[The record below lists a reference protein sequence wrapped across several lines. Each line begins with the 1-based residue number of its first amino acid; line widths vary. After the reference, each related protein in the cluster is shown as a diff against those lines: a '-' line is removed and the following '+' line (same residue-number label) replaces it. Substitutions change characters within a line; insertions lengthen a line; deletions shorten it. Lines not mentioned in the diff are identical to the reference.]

1 MKHIY
6 QKSILAIAAIVLAVS
21 QSFAEIPAGYYN
33 SINGKT
39 DAQLKTAVYQ
49 VIHNLTRI
57 SSYSDLPK
65 YFQKTDVY
73 PESNRWWD
81 MYSDIPLYAP
91 SFSGLNREHSFPKS
105 WWGGLTNVNAY
116 VDLNHLYPSEMK
128 ANTAKSNYPLGEVD
142 PNYKADFDNGVCKV
156 GYAVTGQGGGAKF
169 VFEPADEYKGDFA
182 RTYFYMV
189 TCYQDYT
196 WEQKYMYMLQQ
207 NTYPTLSGWALD
219 LLLKW
224 SREDPVSQKE
234 IDRNEQV
241 YKAQNNRNPFID
253 FPSLAEYIWGTHKG
267 EPFDIK
273 QAGGGTVEP
282 AGDPVLITPVQDMS
296 LDFGQ
301 VALGKTTTAKMF
313 FKGENLTG
321 NISLRIYSGNKD
333 YFTVPSNKIAANL
346 VNAADGYW
354 LNITYAPTAL
364 GEHASRLLIS
374 DYDGSKSR
382 GVALI
387 GECLPVPTLSACTA
401 LPAADITS
409 DSYLASWTCPDD
421 VVDYYEVTRTMY
433 SGGGSKEEKLVAEGT
448 ELTITDFDENERE
461 SYYVRSVRLGYYS
474 DPSNVVFVDHLGITG
489 VAVEQPMYAIGQ
501 EGGIRIACSAPQT
514 GCRVYDV
521 AGRLVTVMDRVENN
535 SEISLPQ
542 GVYIV
547 VTDQCGTPSRVAVR

>member
-6 QKSILAIAAIVLAVS
+6 LKSIFAAAAMLTSSAAL
-21 QSFAEIPAGYYN
+21 AEIPAGYYN
-33 SINGKT
+33 SINGLKE
-39 DAQLKTAVYQ
+39 AELKTAVYQ

-57 SSYSDLPK
+57 SSYQDLPK
-65 YFQKTDVY
+65 YFQRTDVY
-73 PESNRWWD
+73 PDSNRWWD
-81 MYSDIPLYAP
+81 MYSDIPFYAP

-142 PNYKADFDNGVCKV
+142 PSYKADFDNGVCKV
-156 GYAVTGQGGGAKF
+156 GYAVTGQGGGAKY
-169 VFEPADEYKGDFA
+169 VFEPNDEYKGDFA

-196 WEQKYMYMLQQ
+196 WAQKYMYMLQQ

-241 YKAQNNRNPFID
+241 YKSQNNRNPFID
-253 FPSLAEYIWGTHKG
+253 FPLLAEYIWGNHKG
-267 EPFDIK
+267 EAFDIS
-273 QAGGGTVEP
+273 QAGDITTEP
-282 AGDPVLITPVQDMS
+282 TGEPNLITPVQDMS

-301 VALGKTTTAKMF
+301 VALGKSTTAKLF
-313 FKGENLTG
+313 FKGEYITG
-321 NISLRIYSGNKD
+321 NISIRIYSGNKE
-333 YFTVPSNKIAANL
+333 YFTAASNKIAANL

-354 LNITYAPTAL
+354 LNITYTPAEL
-364 GEHASRLLIS
+364 GEHTTRLLIS
-374 DYDGSKSR
+374 DGGMSGSR

-387 GECLPVPTLSACTA
+387 GECLPVPTLNACTA

-409 DSYLASWTCPDD
+409 NSYLASWTCPDD
-421 VVDYYEVTRTMY
+421 VVDYYELTRTIY
-433 SGGGSKEEKLVAEGT
+433 TSGQSREEKLVAEGT
-448 ELTITDFDENERE
+448 ELTITDFDESDSE

-474 DPSNVVFVDHLGITG
+474 DPSNVIFVDHLGITG
-489 VAVEQPMYAIGQ
+489 VAAEQPMYAISQ
-501 EGGIRIACSAPQT
+501 EGGIRIACSSPQT

-521 AGRLVTVMDRVENN
+521 AGRLAASLPIVENN
-535 SEISLPQ
+535 TEIALPL